1 MLRPLAPLVLLAVVL
16 AQAWPGSALASP
28 PPLRVLYS
36 GDVRGHSAPCS
47 CGESPTG
54 SLAQRVA
61 LVRGLSSGEVP
72 AVALDAGN
80 LLFPSRVAGPPRQAA
95 GRRLDALTLVDGYGV
110 LGITAVN
117 VGPLDLA
124 EGVEFLSRLAIR
136 SRFPWISSNLRSS
149 ESGEPLFSPSVV
161 VSRGGHP
168 VGIVGVM
175 PGGLRGH
182 GWVTTDPLEGARAA
196 AAGLRKAGVETLVL
210 LAATGAREARA
221 IARRVPGVDVV
232 VAAGDRS
239 TLDRAA
245 KVGGAWLVAAGSR
258 GDDVGDLVL
267 SGGRAVVRIHE
278 VSPGLPADPAVARLL
293 DERKA
298 RDLDGVVPE
307 G

>member
-1 MLRPLAPLVLLAVVL
+1 MLRTFAPLVILGVLL

-61 LVRGLSSGEVP
+61 LVRRLSSDEVP

-80 LLFPSRVAGPPRQAA
+80 LLFPSRVAGPARQSA

-124 EGVEFLSRLAIR
+124 EGVEFLTHLAIR

-149 ESGEPLFSPSVV
+149 EGGEPLFSPSVV

-182 GWVTTDPLEGARAA
+182 GWVTTDPVADARSAA
-196 AAGLRKAGVETLVL
+196 ARLREAGVETLVL
-210 LAATGAREARA
+210 LAATGAREARS
-221 IARRVPGVDVV
+221 IARRVSGVDVV

-239 TLDRAA
+239 TFDRAA
-245 KVGGAWLVAAGSR
+245 KVGGAWLVQAGSR
-258 GDDVGDLVL
+258 GDDVGDLL
-267 SGGRAVVRIHE
+267 ISEGRAVVRIHE
-278 VSPGLPADPAVARLL
+278 ITPELPADPAVARLL

-298 RDLDGVVPE
+298 RDLGGVTPE